1 MKTRIMVLCA
11 ITLLPAI
18 SRADWTSFRN
28 GGSSAVDC
36 SLPSQ
41 WSPEEGI
48 AWQLELP
55 GYGQATPVVVGE
67 HVYVTAVIGPM
78 KDICAVICH
87 SLKDGSEIWRQE
99 IDASVKAASNY
110 MASRAAPTPVA
121 DKDGV
126 YAFFESGDVIAV
138 STRGKKLWHCNLS
151 AELGKF
157 ENNHGLGSSPS
168 QNESHLFLNLEH
180 KGPSYL
186 VAINKASGEIDWKAD
201 RPSGSSWSSPVVMN
215 HEGKSL
221 VLVSSAGSLT
231 AYASVDGMQLWTIGG
246 LDGNTVP
253 SPTPQGDHVYVG
265 ARLPEFAEEGS
276 VRANC
281 CIELESVTSGKP
293 SVSWR
298 ADRAISDYASPVA
311 IGQQVYFINKV
322 GVLTCVDGQTGK
334 TLYRKRLSGESWA
347 TPIAAGGL
355 LYCFAKNGTTQVI
368 EAGETYSLV
377 STNRLWD
384 SENAP
389 KPERY
394 VENSGR
400 GHGHAH
406 AAVGETSE
414 TAGSTQSRRPGGGM
428 MAAMMRGD
436 KDGDGSLA
444 ADEIPADFKPM
455 LARIDTNGD
464 GALDAEELKAMAESF
479 AARRA
484 SSRSSARDPIVYGA
498 VASGESILVRTGTRL
513 YCIRD
518 K

>member
-1 MKTRIMVLCA
+1 MKTILMA
-11 ITLLPAI
+11 LLAMSLVPSI
-18 SRADWTSFRN
+18 SHADWTSFRN
-28 GGSSAVDC
+28 GGSSAIDG
-36 SLPSQ
+36 SLPSR
-41 WSPEEGI
+41 WGPEEGI

-55 GYGQATPVVVGE
+55 GYGQATPVVVGD

-78 KDICAVICH
+78 KDVCAVVCL

-99 IDASVKAASNY
+99 IEASAKAASNY

-121 DKDGV
+121 DENGV
-126 YAFFESGDVIAV
+126 YAFFESGDFLAISA
-138 STRGKKLWHCNLS
+138 SGEKLWHRNLS
-151 AELGKF
+151 EELGKF

-186 VAINKASGEIDWKAD
+186 VAINKSSGKIDWKAD
-201 RPSGSSWSSPVVMN
+201 RPSGSSWSSPVVMD
-215 HEGKSL
+215 HDGRSL

-231 AYASVDGMQLWTIGG
+231 AYGADDGAQLWAIDG
-246 LDGNTVP
+246 LEGNTVP
-253 SPTPQGDHVYVG
+253 SPTPHGKHVYVG

-281 CIELESVTSGKP
+281 CIDLTTMTAGKP
-293 SVSWR
+293 TVSWR

-322 GVLTCVDGQTGK
+322 GVLTCVDGKSGK

-347 TPIAAGGL
+347 TPIAAGGR
-355 LYCFAKNGTTQVI
+355 LYCFAKDGTTQVI
-368 EAGETYSLV
+368 EAGESYSLV

-389 KPERY
+389 KPEHY
-394 VENSGR
+394 VENSGG
-400 GHGHAH
+400 GHGHGAPRD
-406 AAVGETSE
+406 EEPESE
-414 TAGSTQSRRPGGGM
+414 GASASQRPGGGM
-428 MAAMMRGD
+428 VAAMMRGD

-464 GALDAEELKAMAESF
+464 GALDAAELKAMAESF

-498 VASGESILVRTGTRL
+498 IASGESILVRTGTRL
-513 YCIRD
+513 YCIREN
-518 K
+518 